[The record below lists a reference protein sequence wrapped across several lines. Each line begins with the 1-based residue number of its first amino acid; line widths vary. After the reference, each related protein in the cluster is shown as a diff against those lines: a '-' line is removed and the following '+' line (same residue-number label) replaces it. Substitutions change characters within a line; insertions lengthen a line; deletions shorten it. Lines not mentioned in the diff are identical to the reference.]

1 MWSWAKLTNDG
12 LVGLVPS
19 ETVTPTPMGE
29 PGGQHHS
36 RCYFSQ
42 RWIDAVVLLFHSRTS
57 DGCSDGGNNG
67 TRWRCHNSSSA
78 SVTGSGAET
87 TRLVTADQV
96 DVFLLQLLFLYGL
109 NSCNCCCVKKKEG
122 HSYTQQILT
131 RLKEKVARQ
140 THTNNTHTQADTLVG
155 LARHCTPSIRLFVR
169 PAGNN
174 CADP

>member
-1 MWSWAKLTNDG
+1 MWSWAKLLTNDG

-57 DGCSDGGNNG
+57 GGSSDGGNNG

-78 SVTGSGAET
+78 SVTGSGTET

-96 DVFLLQLLFLYGL
+96 DVFLLQLLFLYSL
-109 NSCNCCCVKKKEG
+109 NSCNCCCCCCVQKKKEG
-122 HSYTQQILT
+122 HSYTQHILT

-140 THTNNTHTQADTLVG
+140 THTHTRT
-155 LARHCTPSIRLFVR
+155 R
-169 PAGNN
+169 
-174 CADP
+174 